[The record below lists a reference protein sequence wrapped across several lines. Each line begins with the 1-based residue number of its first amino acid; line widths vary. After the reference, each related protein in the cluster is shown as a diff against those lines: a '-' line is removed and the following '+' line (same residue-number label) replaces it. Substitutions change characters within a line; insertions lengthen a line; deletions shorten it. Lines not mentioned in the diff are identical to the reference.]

1 MIKGDGQRE
10 REGARETDRGTARAR
25 ETGRERDIERE
36 KDLKGERHRWRL
48 RERDSRSERNRERD
62 SARQGMQIGAT
73 LCHLPKGFPTLTS
86 SAASSAHRPSTA
98 YSFGCHRLKAAT

>member
-25 ETGRERDIERE
+25 ETGRERDRESE

-48 RERDSRSERNRERD
+48 RERDSRSERLCQ
-62 SARQGMQIGAT
+62 ARNADRRYT
-73 LCHLPKGFPTLTS
+73 VPPAKRFSNADVVS
-86 SAASSAHRPSTA
+86 SFVCSQAV
-98 YSFGCHRLKAAT
+98 HRL